1 MLQLRQKEQFAHVAV
16 FPRNVWGKVNID
28 YLQIKMY
35 FIRTREANAACSSL
49 LIRHVGFFGILTK
62 KQANIALLL
71 RPYVFQIFVVDMQNI

>member
-1 MLQLRQKEQFAHVAV
+1 
-16 FPRNVWGKVNID
+16 
-28 YLQIKMY
+28 MY